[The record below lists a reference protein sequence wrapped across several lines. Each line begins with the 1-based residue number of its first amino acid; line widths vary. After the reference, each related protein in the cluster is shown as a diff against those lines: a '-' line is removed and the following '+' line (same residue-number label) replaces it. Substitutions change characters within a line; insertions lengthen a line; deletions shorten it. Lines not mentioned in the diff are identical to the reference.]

1 MVYAYLVCGAID
13 AWVGAE
19 RIPTANQV
27 TGKDRTADKYGRDD
41 DRFRCTHFPG
51 HILLPQFMTDM
62 NKIVLSS

>member
-1 MVYAYLVCGAID
+1 MVYAYLVRGVID

-27 TGKDRTADKYGRDD
+27 TGKDHTADKYGRDD

-51 HILLPQFMTDM
+51 HILLP
-62 NKIVLSS
+62 